1 MLEQSVRDVLQDFD
15 QSGTAFTASMLVS
28 ALRESGTG
36 ADERLL
42 DEPDIEAFVTDFV
55 TRRRDELDGGPRQIV
70 GLEIEP
76 EQKWGFK
83 DAWRLI
89 SAPLE
94 GEPLESHDG
103 GPPSLVL

>member
-1 MLEQSVRDVLQDFD
+1 MLTEEQKLTLEQSVRDVLQDFD

-28 ALRESGTG
+28 ALRESGMG

-42 DEPDIEAFVTDFV
+42 DEPDTEAFVTDVV

-83 DAWRLI
+83 DA
-89 SAPLE
+89 
-94 GEPLESHDG
+94 
-103 GPPSLVL
+103 